1 MQVGC
6 WQNAIVWHVTPFNT
20 DLSIQTFVLEWIHIF
35 PQRLHTGSRMST
47 FTISLGALCGEAP
60 GHESSFGRGHMKCV
74 VPRTTG
80 YYRAMLSKVVA
91 LRSHW
96 ELGAESRKNTADVDT
111 QCCSSLVLYAD
122 RVEWTVFEYA
132 GLNKYITEF
141 KLPYLFF
148 LLFLLI
154 LLLLLT
160 LFWFIETGSLVA
172 EDGLKLIIKL
182 KMTWVLKPVCLVYV
196 VLETNPRLWGC

>member
-1 MQVGC
+1 MPLC
-6 WQNAIVWHVTPFNT
+6 DMWLH
-20 DLSIQTFVLEWIHIF
+20 SIQTSPFKHSFLNEFTSFLRGFTQVLGC
-35 PQRLHTGSRMST
+35 QVSQ
-47 FTISLGALCGEAP
+47 SL
-60 GHESSFGRGHMKCV
+60 
-74 VPRTTG
+74 
-80 YYRAMLSKVVA
+80 
-91 LRSHW
+91 W
-96 ELGAESRKNTADVDT
+96 ELYVGKLLAMSLLLVGVTWSAWYPGPQDTIGLCCPKWWPCEATENLVLKAEKNTADVDT

-132 GLNKYITEF
+132 GLNEYITEL

-160 LFWFIETGSLVA
+160 LVWFIETGSLVA

-182 KMTWVLKPVCLVYV
+182 KMTWVPKPVCLVYV